1 MPSGLRFFRLI
12 FIMNYYF
19 LSEFL
24 ALFFIFHPTLSNA
37 PPLFRSTHA
46 LSLLLILLFSLE
58 SLYFILLYIYLCLSF
73 HNTRDT
79 TTGGPTTLPFPITLS
94 HSITVT
100 DDPHTPGPR
109 FMLSW
114 VHLSIFSITAFSPR
128 THLAFPPPLSL
139 FLAEIWL
146 FMAKQPPLHLLSMA
160 ASAPLHVRTTLCTID
175 HFSICCHPNT
185 T

>member
-1 MPSGLRFFRLI
+1 
-12 FIMNYYF
+12 MNYYF
-19 LSEFL
+19 LLEFL
-24 ALFFIFHPTLSNA
+24 VLFFIFHPTLSNA

-46 LSLLLILLFSLE
+46 LSLLSILLFSLE

-100 DDPHTPGPR
+100 DYPHT
-109 FMLSW
+109 
-114 VHLSIFSITAFSPR
+114 TAFSPR

>member
-1 MPSGLRFFRLI
+1 
-12 FIMNYYF
+12 MNYYF
-19 LSEFL
+19 LLEFL
-24 ALFFIFHPTLSNA
+24 VLFFIFHPTLSNA

-100 DDPHTPGPR
+100 DYPHT
-109 FMLSW
+109 
-114 VHLSIFSITAFSPR
+114 TAFSPR

-160 ASAPLHVRTTLCTID
+160 ASPPLHVRTTLCTID

>member
-19 LSEFL
+19 LLEFL
-24 ALFFIFHPTLSNA
+24 VLFFIFHPTLSNA

-46 LSLLLILLFSLE
+46 LSFFTLALVDSPIFTWK
-58 SLYFILLYIYLCLSF
+58 FIFYIIIYLFMSLVSQ
-73 HNTRDT
+73 HT

-100 DDPHTPGPR
+100 DYPHT
-109 FMLSW
+109 
-114 VHLSIFSITAFSPR
+114 TAFSPR

-160 ASAPLHVRTTLCTID
+160 ASPPLHVRTTLCTID

>member
-1 MPSGLRFFRLI
+1 MPSGLRFFSLI
-12 FIMNYYF
+12 FI
-19 LSEFL
+19 LEFL
-24 ALFFIFHPTLSNA
+24 VFSFIFYFSPYIIKCTTTF
-37 PPLFRSTHA
+37 PLHA
-46 LSLLLILLFSLE
+46 CSLALVDSPIFTWK
-58 SLYFILLYIYLCLSF
+58 FIFYIIIYLFMSLVSQ
-73 HNTRDT
+73 HT

-100 DDPHTPGPR
+100 DYPHTPGPR

-160 ASAPLHVRTTLCTID
+160 ASPPLPVRTTLCTID
-175 HFSICCHPNT
+175 HFSICCHPNAT
-185 T
+185 